1 MGPRDGGDLPKLK
14 RCKVSHSALQAQA
27 EDCTDIDL
35 AHCPL
40 WARSGYCGKYG
51 GYVIENCQK
60 SCGKCGTDGCNDIQ
74 GENCPRWAE
83 SGFCGQ
89 YNGWVTKNCQKS
101 CKKCGPGVTGP
112 SCGKIF
118 NLKSEDLVE
127 MHNSWRSKV
136 ANGEWTSEW
145 LYGEQAK
152 NMKKLTWDSTL
163 AEQAQRWA
171 NQCKDGH
178 SQKDQRPDSGE
189 NSYVYPTIG
198 D

>member
-51 GYVIENCQK
+51 G
-60 SCGKCGTDGCNDIQ
+60 
-74 GENCPRWAE
+74 
-83 SGFCGQ
+83 
-89 YNGWVTKNCQKS
+89 WVTKNCQKS
-101 CKKCGPGVTGP
+101 CKKCGPGFTGP

-145 LYGEQAK
+145 LYGEQ
-152 NMKKLTWDSTL
+152 
-163 AEQAQRWA
+163 
-171 NQCKDGH
+171 
-178 SQKDQRPDSGE
+178 
-189 NSYVYPTIG
+189 
-198 D
+198 